1 MVNKKESDMRKIA
14 FVGLVLLV
22 LALPAVV
29 AGDHEKLP
37 EGQAMAAIE
46 VSGLTCGACCT
57 KVETAVAK
65 VDGVIKVK
73 ADYEKGLTQ
82 VVYETSKT
90 DVDQI
95 VKVINTETSFKAKAA
110 KEKTS

>member
-1 MVNKKESDMRKIA
+1 MRKIA
-14 FVGLVLLV
+14 LVGLALLV
-22 LALPAVV
+22 LVLPAAI
-29 AGDHEKLP
+29 AGDHGKLP

-65 VDGVIKVK
+65 MDGVVKVE
-73 ADYEKGLTQ
+73 ADYEKGMTQ

-90 DVDQI
+90 DVDSI

-110 KEKTS
+110 KEESS

>member
-1 MVNKKESDMRKIA
+1 MRKFA
-14 FVGLVLLV
+14 LVGLALLV
-22 LALPAVV
+22 LVLPAAV
-29 AGDHEKLP
+29 AGDHGKLP

-46 VSGLTCGACCT
+46 VSGLSCGACCT

-65 VDGVIKVK
+65 MDGVIKVK
-73 ADYEKGLTQ
+73 ADYEKGMTQ

-110 KEKTS
+110 KEKSS

>member
-1 MVNKKESDMRKIA
+1 MRKTA
-14 FVGLVLLV
+14 FLGLVLLV
-22 LALPAVV
+22 LASPAVV
-29 AGDHEKLP
+29 GGDQGKLP

-46 VSGLTCGACCT
+46 VTGMTCGACCT

-65 VDGVIKVK
+65 LDGVVKVK
-73 ADYEKGLTQ
+73 ADYEKGMTK
-82 VVYETSKT
+82 VVYETAKV

-95 VKVINTETSFKAKAA
+95 VKVINSETSFKAKAA

>member
-1 MVNKKESDMRKIA
+1 MKRVA

-29 AGDHEKLP
+29 AGDHGKLP
-37 EGQAMAAIE
+37 EGQAMASIE
-46 VSGLTCGACCT
+46 VSGLSCGSCCT

-65 VDGVIKVK
+65 LDGVVEVK
-73 ADYEKGLTQ
+73 ADYEKGLTE

-90 DVDQI
+90 DVDEI
-95 VKVINTETSFKAKAA
+95 VKVINTETSFKAKVA
-110 KEKTS
+110 KEKSS

>member
-1 MVNKKESDMRKIA
+1 MRKIA
-14 FVGLVLLV
+14 FLGLVLLA
-22 LALPAVV
+22 LASTAVV
-29 AGDHEKLP
+29 AGDEGKLP

-46 VSGLTCGACCT
+46 VSGMTCGSCCT

-65 VDGVIKVK
+65 LDGVVKVK
-73 ADYEKGLTQ
+73 ADYEKGVTK
-82 VVYETSKT
+82 VVYETDKV

-95 VKVINTETSFKAKAA
+95 VKAINTETSFKAKAS